1 MSHLNK
7 FWSLTRR
14 EKKIF
19 CEAAFLLLLCQ
30 LIVKT
35 IPFKHIYRRLAA
47 SSNRYTQDRLG
58 VADDIRAVNLS
69 LSRAAKLL
77 PWEGLCLSRSIAAL
91 IMLRRRDIAA
101 VVFAGAK
108 FEGSSL
114 LLAHAW
120 VRVGSGV
127 IEKSPK
133 DTTFTTLIRIGN

>member
-1 MSHLNK
+1 MSHLVNK
-7 FWSLTRR
+7 FWSLTRI

-19 CEAAFLLLLCQ
+19 CEAAVLLLLCQ
-30 LIVKT
+30 LMIKT
-35 IPFKHIYRRLAA
+35 IPFRHIYRCLGA
-47 SSNRYTQDRLG
+47 NRYTQDRLG

-91 IMLRRRDIAA
+91 IMLRRRGIPA

-108 FEGSSL
+108 FEKSSL
-114 LLAHAW
+114 LHAHAW

-127 IEKSPK
+127 IETSPK
-133 DTTFTTLIRIGN
+133 ETAFRTLIR